1 MAKIKISLSN
11 FRINLINEFY
21 IYINIK
27 LGLVKFIKKNNI
39 FNIIDLIA
47 FII

>member
-27 LGLVKFIKKNNI
+27 LGLVKFIK
-39 FNIIDLIA
+39 
-47 FII
+47 